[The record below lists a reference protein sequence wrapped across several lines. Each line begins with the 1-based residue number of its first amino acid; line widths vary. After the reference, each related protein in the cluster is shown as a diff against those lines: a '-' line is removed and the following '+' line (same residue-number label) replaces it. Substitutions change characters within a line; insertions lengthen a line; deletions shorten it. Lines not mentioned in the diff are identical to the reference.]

1 MSSKA
6 NILGS
11 LADVYQSENLDGT
24 ITKIRL
30 ESLIPSE
37 VQPRWNRTQSVD
49 ELAQSIAKDGLLSP
63 IIVCKEG
70 DLYRIIAG
78 ERRYHAIKK
87 LNYLDIECRIISRQ
101 EKDYWRIAII
111 ENLQRENLF
120 PWEEANA
127 LSQLKKNENLNDTE
141 IGKLIGKSRN
151 YVVEILSL
159 SVLPEEVVESCKN
172 MGLQQRNMLIEVTRA
187 YKKGEIENFLEAYR
201 TGQITTVKKAKKFRQ
216 SSNPP
221 INKKLQT
228 KKAKQQFKLIEKMS
242 DCEIWASELQISIQ
256 CKNENSK
263 DQLLG
268 ILQNSNIFKKI
279 ENQ

>member
-11 LADVYQSENLDGT
+11 LADVYQSENLDGA

-159 SVLPEEVVESCKN
+159 SVLPEEIVESCKN

-216 SSNPP
+216 SSIAPT
-221 INKKLQT
+221 NKKLQT
-228 KKAKQQFKLIEKMS
+228 KKTKQQFKLIEKMS
-242 DCEIWASELQISIQ
+242 DCEIWASEFQISIR